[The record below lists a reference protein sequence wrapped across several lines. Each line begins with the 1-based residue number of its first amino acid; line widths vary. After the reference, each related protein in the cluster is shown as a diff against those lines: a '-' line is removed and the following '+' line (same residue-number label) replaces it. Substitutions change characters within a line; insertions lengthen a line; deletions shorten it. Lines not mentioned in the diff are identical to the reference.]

1 MHYNHSHEKMQT
13 AWGSIKMTAM
23 DFDLKS
29 ELRSFGATDVCLLS
43 EPSAK
48 NIDYLDLVNQSRL
61 KFVRPLSVQ
70 VDAVVESSGQAI
82 AYVIRADSLTKA
94 VRTNPDAL
102 KKLRH
107 DLACRGDA
115 EYLLIW
121 RPGELEV
128 FSIGL
133 SDEVPQ
139 GTTVSVSTN
148 PLILQQLENGTFD
161 RQKGALQQAV
171 HSVLF
176 DVLTEVSDE
185 LTLSPALA
193 DNFGDVISLIG
204 RALFARFLIDR
215 GIINGE
221 TFPVIFVG
229 GGPERCFDTPQLAA
243 TVCDW
248 LHDKFNGEMLPLAND
263 NYQEY
268 FNGLSSADPNVLG
281 HLSKILH
288 RAPGGQLSFELYWD
302 TVNFAHV
309 PLGLLS
315 QVYEHY
321 AHSLFSK
328 GAKEES
334 IYYTPRFVAE
344 YMINEAFN
352 GLTEQ
357 SSAKVLDPAV
367 GAGIFLVLAFRRL
380 VAATWSA
387 TDTRPDYRT
396 IRRILKDQIFG
407 FDINASALRF
417 TSLSLYLTALELDPN
432 PFPPSK
438 LKFHKL
444 LNNNLFVTRANGEE
458 YPKSAV
464 LGSLGPG
471 APDGHDGQYDVVV
484 GNPPWTA
491 WKPGADGERLNAYV
505 SALAREIAEGS
516 GGNETQIKAAK
527 EYTNPDNVTDLP
539 FVWRAMRWAKPGGMI
554 AFALHGRLL
563 FKRSGKGK
571 EARDALFSSLRVLAI
586 LNGSE
591 HADGFWPGVNQPFC
605 LLFAQNSI
613 PQDTDTFLFLTPDPD
628 TNLIPHGRFRIDY
641 QAAEPVQLS
650 VMRQSST
657 LLKTLAVGTALDAD
671 IARRLGSLM
680 SERQVG
686 QAEAERAFLRFGDY
700 WQPETKLQYGQ
711 GFQIAAR
718 QKQRSAKFIIDMGAR
733 IFSKPLADKYNLGF
747 FVEQKKLPLFSHE
760 TLLSPRRAE
769 IYLLPLVLISE
780 APGASR
786 NDVRARLVL
795 GKTPIAYTESF
806 YGLSSHEHPN
816 GEQIARY
823 AFVLFNSSLFVFYAL
838 ITSAKFGTERRALL
852 EEDILDFP
860 ILPFESMTSQEI
872 SVVCR
877 LSDTLIEGPSE
888 QDWAEIE
895 TWVFN
900 LYGLNADDQQVV
912 ADTLATRLP
921 YTAVRR
927 NATSPPSKEEAE
939 YFLQVVENE
948 MKPLFAMADAVIH
961 CQLAPV
967 QNPPWIF
974 FDAFVEGGN
983 LSSERSVFELM
994 AALADSQGST
1004 RIFIN
1009 YENGHIRVGIL
1020 AQRRYWT
1027 HSRARL
1033 LAFDLINR
1041 FGDHLM
1047 GGVQ

>member
-1 MHYNHSHEKMQT
+1 MQIVR
-13 AWGSIKMTAM
+13 GSIKMTPM
-23 DFDLKS
+23 EFDLKS

-43 EPSAK
+43 EPRAN
-48 NIDYLDLVNQSRL
+48 NIDYLDLINQPRL

-70 VDAVVESSGQAI
+70 VDAVVENSGQAI
-82 AYVIRADSLTKA
+82 AYVIRADSLTRAAKA
-94 VRTNPDAL
+94 NPDAL

-115 EYLLIW
+115 EYLLVW

-133 SDEVPQ
+133 SDDMPR
-139 GTTVSVSTN
+139 GTTVSVSAN
-148 PLILQQLENGTFD
+148 PLVLQQLENGTFD
-161 RQKGALQQAV
+161 RQKDALQQAV

-176 DVLTEVSDE
+176 DVLTEVSDA
-185 LTLSPALA
+185 LTSSSALA
-193 DNFGDVISLIG
+193 DNFDDVISLIG

-215 GIINGE
+215 GIINCE
-221 TFPVIFVG
+221 TFPEIFVG
-229 GGPERCFDTPQLAA
+229 GGPERCFDTPQFAA
-243 TVCDW
+243 LVCDW
-248 LHDKFNGEMLPLAND
+248 LHDKFNGEMLPLADD
-263 NYQEY
+263 NYQDY
-268 FNGLSSADPNVLG
+268 FSHLSNTDPKALE

-288 RAPGGQLSFELYWD
+288 RAPGGQLSFELYWN

-309 PLGLLS
+309 PVGLLS

-352 GLTEQ
+352 GLAEQ
-357 SSAKVLDPAV
+357 AQPSARVLDPAV
-367 GAGIFLVLAFRRL
+367 GAGIFLVLAFRCL

-387 TDTRPDYRT
+387 TNIRPDYRT

-458 YPKSAV
+458 YPKSTV

-471 APDGHDGQYDVVV
+471 APDGHDGQYDLVV

-491 WKPGADGERLNAYV
+491 WKKGADGDRLNAYV
-505 SALAREIAEGS
+505 SAMARNIAKQS
-516 GGNETQIKAAK
+516 GNETLLNAAK
-527 EYTNPDNVTDLP
+527 EYANPDNVTDLP
-539 FVWRAMRWAKPGGMI
+539 FVWRSMRWAKPGGMI

-563 FKRSGKGK
+563 FKRGGKGK
-571 EARDALFSSLRVLAI
+571 EARDTLFSALRVLAI

-613 PQDTDTFLFLTPDPD
+613 PQESDTFLFLTPDPD
-628 TNLIPHGRFRIDY
+628 TNLIPHGRFRLDY
-641 QAAEPVQLS
+641 QTAEPVQLS
-650 VMRQSST
+650 VMKQRPT

-671 IARRLGSLM
+671 IARRLGHLM
-680 SERQVG
+680 RERQTE
-686 QAEAERAFLRFGDY
+686 QAGAERAFVRFGDY
-700 WQPETKLQYGQ
+700 WQPAAKLQYGQ
-711 GFQIAAR
+711 GFRVAAN
-718 QKQRSAKFIIDMGAR
+718 QKQRSAKFIVDMGAR
-733 IFSKPLADKYNLGF
+733 QLSKQIATSHSPGF
-747 FVEQKKLPLFSHE
+747 LVEQEKLPLFSHE
-760 TLLSPRRAE
+760 TVESPRRAE
-769 IYLLPLVLISE
+769 IYRPPLVLVSE
-780 APGASR
+780 APGATR
-786 NDVRARLVL
+786 DDVRARLILNKQPV
-795 GKTPIAYTESF
+795 AYNESF
-806 YGLSSHEHPN
+806 YGCSAHEHPQ
-816 GEQIARY
+816 GELIARY

-860 ILPFESMTSQEI
+860 ILPFESLTPREI
-872 SVVCR
+872 ADARS
-877 LSDTLIEGPSE
+877 LSDVLIRGPSE
-888 QDWAEIE
+888 QNWAEIE

-900 LYGLNADDQQVV
+900 LYGLNADDRQVV
-912 ADTLATRLP
+912 ADTLSTRLP
-921 YTAVRR
+921 YTTVRR
-927 NATSPPSKEEAE
+927 NATHPPLKEEAE
-939 YFLQVVENE
+939 CFLRVVEDE
-948 MKPLFAMADAVIH
+948 MKPLFSMAEAVIH
-961 CQLAPV
+961 CQLAPI

-974 FDAFVEGGN
+974 FDVFVEGVQSN
-983 LSSERSVFELM
+983 ELDVSKLM
-994 AALADSQGST
+994 AALADSQGAT

-1009 YENGHIRVGIL
+1009 SASGHIRVGIL

-1027 HSRARL
+1027 NSRARL
-1033 LAFDLINR
+1033 LAFDLMNR
-1041 FGDHLM
+1041 FSDYLM
-1047 GGVQ
+1047 GGAQ